1 MRPVPVP
8 LATPQ
13 LEHALKARIAGFV
26 STLRANGFPIGVEE
40 GLDALATAARIG
52 VLERDAV
59 RAGWRSLLCARVDEW
74 RRFDALFDSYWLP
87 ANSKAWVQND
97 SSGAG
102 RGAPQRSDSP
112 QSGFAHSVFEMG
124 EAGGAHAD
132 GDTAREG
139 ASRAALTEEVS
150 FANLHNPAQVR
161 ELEILVRNFARRV
174 RRLKLRREHAQAAE
188 QRIDLRRT
196 LRASLAYGGT
206 PLRLAFRGPRRER
219 PRLVLLLDASRS
231 MSLYSFF
238 YLRLARALTG
248 AVADTHSFIFHTRLT
263 PISEALDDPDPWR
276 AQERLRL
283 LSAGWAGG
291 TLIGE
296 SLRDFNRSHASRV
309 LHSRTVVI
317 IASDGFDAGEP
328 GMLGDEL
335 AKIAGRSRRIVWL
348 NPLKGR
354 TGYEPTAR
362 GMQEALPHIDLFETG
377 HDVHSLRRLLPLLQ
391 EIL

>member
-1 MRPVPVP
+1 MRPVPAP
-8 LATPQ
+8 FATPQ

-26 STLRANGFPIGVEE
+26 SMLRANGFQIGVEE
-40 GLDALATAARIG
+40 GLDALDTAARLG
-52 VLERDAV
+52 VLERDAL
-59 RAGWRSLLCARVDEW
+59 RAGWRSLLCARADEW
-74 RRFDALFDSYWLP
+74 RRFDTLFDCYWLP
-87 ANSKAWVQND
+87 PNSKAWVENS

-102 RGAPQRSDSP
+102 RGAPKRSDNS

-124 EAGGAHAD
+124 EEGTAHAE
-132 GDTAREG
+132 GETARDG

-150 FANLHNPAQVR
+150 FANLHNSAQVR
-161 ELEILVRNFARRV
+161 ELEILVRNFARHL
-174 RRLKLRREHAQAAE
+174 RRLKLRREHAQAAV

-196 LRASLAYGGT
+196 MRTSLAYGGT
-206 PLRLAFRGPRRER
+206 PLRMAFQGPRRER

-296 SLRDFNRSHASRV
+296 SLRNFNRNHAARV

-328 GMLGDEL
+328 GMLGDAL
-335 AKIAGRSRRIVWL
+335 GKIAGRARRIIWL

-354 TGYEPTAR
+354 GGYEPTAR
-362 GMQEALPHIDLFETG
+362 GMQEALPHIDLFESG
-377 HDVHSLRRLLPLLQ
+377 HDVQSLRRLLPLLQ
-391 EIL
+391 EVL